1 VSYEDLPC
9 NDFVELA
16 TDYLEGSLTVEQR
29 LVVERHL
36 AFCAPCVDYLDQM
49 RAVIDATGRL
59 REEDVPEPVTD
70 SLVQAFR
77 DLHGQH
83 D

>member
-1 VSYEDLPC
+1 
-9 NDFVELA
+9 
-16 TDYLEGSLTVEQR
+16 
-29 LVVERHL
+29 
-36 AFCAPCVDYLDQM
+36 M
-49 RAVIDATGRL
+49 RSVIDATGRL
-59 REEDVPEPVTD
+59 REEDVPEPVVD